1 MATHVHVILRRDV
14 DKLGHAG
21 ELVRVKP
28 GFARNFLLPRA
39 LAVVATDN
47 NVKQVEHERKVA
59 VAASAKQKSQAEGLA
74 AQINGLSVE
83 IAAQAGEGD
92 KLFGSVTVRDVAD
105 ALHKKGIELDRKH
118 IELPAPIKTLGE
130 HDVIAKLGSGVT
142 TTFKVVV
149 RDVKA
154 S

>member
-1 MATHVHVILRRDV
+1 MANHVHVILRRDV

-28 GFARNFLLPRA
+28 GFARNYLLPRS

-47 NVKQVEHERKVA
+47 NVRQVEHERKVA
-59 VAASAKQKSQAEGLA
+59 VASAAKQKSQAEGSA
-74 AQINGLSVE
+74 AQINGLSIEVT
-83 IAAQAGEGD
+83 AQAGEGD
-92 KLFGSVTVRDVAD
+92 KLFGSVTVRDIAD

-118 IELPAPIKTLGE
+118 IELPAPIKALGE
-130 HDVIAKLGSGVT
+130 YDVTARLGAGVT

-149 RDVKA
+149 KA

>member
-28 GFARNFLLPRA
+28 GFARNYLLPRS
-39 LAVVATDN
+39 LAVVATDD

-59 VAASAKQKSQAEGLA
+59 LAAAAKQKSQAEGLA
-74 AQINGLSVE
+74 AQIGGLSVE
-83 IAAQAGEGD
+83 VAAQAGEGD
-92 KLFGSVTVRDVAD
+92 KLFGSITARDIAD

-118 IELPAPIKTLGE
+118 IELAAPIKALGE
-130 HDVIAKLGSGVT
+130 FEVTARLGSGVT
-142 TTFKVVV
+142 STFKVVV
-149 RDVKA
+149 KA

>member
-28 GFARNFLLPRA
+28 GYARNYLLPRA
-39 LAVVATDN
+39 LAVVATDD
-47 NVKQVEHERKVA
+47 NVKHVEHERKVA
-59 VAASAKQKSQAEGLA
+59 VAAAAKQKGQAEGIA
-74 AQINGLSVE
+74 AQINGLTLE

-92 KLFGSVTVRDVAD
+92 KLFGSVTVRDVAE

-118 IELPAPIKTLGE
+118 IELPTPIKALGE
-130 HDVIAKLGSGVT
+130 YEVIAKLGAGVST
-142 TTFKVVV
+142 KFKVVV
-149 RDVKA
+149 KA

>member
-28 GFARNFLLPRA
+28 GFARNYLLPRS
-39 LAVVATDN
+39 LAVVATDD
-47 NVKQVEHERKVA
+47 NVKHVEHERKVA
-59 VAASAKQKSQAEGLA
+59 VAAAAKQKGQAEGVA
-74 AQINGLSVE
+74 AQINGLVLE
-83 IAAQAGEGD
+83 ITAQAGEGD

-118 IELPAPIKTLGE
+118 IELPAPIKALGE
-130 HDVIAKLGSGVT
+130 YEVTARLGSGVT
-142 TTFKVVV
+142 STFKVVV
-149 RDVKA
+149 KA

>member
-1 MATHVHVILRRDV
+1 MANHVHVILRRDV

-28 GFARNFLLPRA
+28 GFARNYLLPRA

-47 NVKQVEHERKVA
+47 NVRHVEHERKVA
-59 VAASAKQKSQAEGLA
+59 VASAAKQKSQAEGFA
-74 AQINGLSVE
+74 AQIGGLTVE
-83 IAAQAGEGD
+83 VTAQAGEAD
-92 KLFGSVTVRDVAD
+92 KLFGSVTVRDIAD

-118 IELPAPIKTLGE
+118 IELPAPIKALGE
-130 HDVIAKLGSGVT
+130 YEVTARLGAGVT
-142 TTFKVVV
+142 SKFKVVV
-149 RDVKA
+149 KA

>member
-28 GFARNFLLPRA
+28 GFARNYLLPRA
-39 LAVVATDN
+39 LAVVATDD
-47 NVKQVEHERKVA
+47 NVKHVEHERKVA
-59 VAASAKQKSQAEGLA
+59 VAAAAKQKGQAEGLA
-74 AQINGLSVE
+74 SKINGLSVE
-83 IAAQAGEGD
+83 ILAQAGEGD
-92 KLFGSVTVRDVAD
+92 KLFGSVTVRDVAE
-105 ALHKKGIELDRKH
+105 ALHKKGVELDRKH
-118 IELPAPIKTLGE
+118 IELPTPIKALGE
-130 HDVIAKLGSGVT
+130 YDVIAKLGAGVS

-149 RDVKA
+149 KA

>member
-28 GFARNFLLPRA
+28 GFARNYLLPRS

-59 VAASAKQKSQAEGLA
+59 LASAAKQKSQAEGLA
-74 AQINGLSVE
+74 AQISGLSLEVS
-83 IAAQAGEGD
+83 AQAGEGD
-92 KLFGSVTVRDVAD
+92 KLFGSINTRDIAD

-118 IELPAPIKTLGE
+118 IDLPAPIKALGE
-130 HDVIAKLGSGVT
+130 HEVTARLGSGVT
-142 TTFKVVV
+142 ATFKVT
-149 RDVKA
+149 VKA

>member
-28 GFARNFLLPRA
+28 GFARNYLLPRA
-39 LAVVATDN
+39 LAVVATDD
-47 NVKQVEHERKVA
+47 NVRHVEHERKIA
-59 VAASAKQKSQAEGLA
+59 VAASAKQKSQAEGVA
-74 AQINGLSVE
+74 AKIIGLSVE
-83 IAAQAGEGD
+83 VVAQAGEGD

-105 ALHKKGIELDRKH
+105 ALHKQGIELDRKH
-118 IELPAPIKTLGE
+118 IELPAPIKALGE
-130 HDVIAKLGSGVT
+130 YDVIAKLGSGVT
-142 TTFKVVV
+142 ATFKVVV
-149 RDVKA
+149 KA